1 MSSFHSLQHTTST
14 GFLSNMSVKTRVY
27 CGFGLVL
34 LMVIA
39 LAGFSTVLMRGLDL
53 KFRHSQSVAT
63 QKSLATDMDLVM
75 QKVRVRVN
83 QWLRSMN
90 PDFAR
95 DAEEL
100 LKQDADIV
108 SKVSAHATTDKTRAV
123 AADIDRALKAYTESW
138 RVIQGLYAEEAKHY
152 AEKIEAPA
160 ADIRAN
166 LAKLRESAAEQ
177 NANDERRFISAAR
190 DAFTAAEMIAHRS
203 RAATIKDADAQIKTA
218 IASSLAALDKARQ
231 NTTRD
236 TELDGIKR
244 AEAAISGW
252 NDNFVEGTKLAAT
265 RAARLDSWTRNEG
278 EAMAVGANALRAE
291 AETAAA
297 KAEAEFKAELTA
309 TQTTLYIATPLI
321 FLVGLALSL
330 LLSRSIT
337 MPLARMTATLK
348 ALAAGDRSLQI
359 PDTGRGDEIG
369 EMAKA
374 AEVFKD
380 NLSEADRLR
389 NEAALTEQQREE
401 RRKTDMIKLADGFEG
416 AVGEI
421 IQTVSSA
428 ATEMEA
434 SANTLS
440 STAERTRQLS
450 TAVAAAA
457 EEASA
462 NVQSVASASE
472 ELSSSVT
479 EISRQV
485 QESARIAGGA
495 VTQAEAANER
505 VRELSEAAKKIGNV
519 LELISTIAG
528 QTNLLALN
536 ATIEAARAGEAG
548 RGFAVV
554 ASEVKTLAEQTAKAT
569 GEIGQQIS
577 AMQDATASSVAA
589 IQEITSTI
597 SRISEISAT
606 IASAV
611 EEQGAATSE
620 ISRNVQQASRGTTE
634 VASNITDV
642 QHGSTETGTAS
653 SQVLSAA
660 QSLSVESHRLKTE
673 VHKFLLTVCAA

>member
-1 MSSFHSLQHTTST
+1 
-14 GFLSNMSVKTRVY
+14 MSVKTRVY
-27 CGFGLVL
+27 AGFGLVL
-34 LMVIA
+34 LMLIA
-39 LAGFSTVLMRGLDL
+39 LAGFSAVLMRGLDS
-53 KFRHSQSVAT
+53 KFRQSQSIAT

-95 DAEEL
+95 DADEL
-100 LKQDADIV
+100 LKQDASIV
-108 SKVSAHATTDKTRAV
+108 SKVSAHATADKTKAF

-138 RVIQGLYAEEAKHY
+138 HVIQGLYAQEAKHY

-160 ADIRAN
+160 ADVRAN
-166 LAKLRESAAEQ
+166 LANIREAAAEH
-177 NANDERRFISAAR
+177 NASDERRYISAAR

-203 RAATIKDADAQIKTA
+203 RATPIKDAAAEIDAA
-218 IASSLAALDKARQ
+218 IANSLAALDKARR
-231 NTTRD
+231 NTAND
-236 TELDGIKR
+236 AEIDGIKR
-244 AEAAISGW
+244 AQAAISAW
-252 NDNFVEGTKLAAT
+252 NDNFVQSTKLAQT
-265 RAARLDSWTRNEG
+265 RAARLDSWTRTEG
-278 EAMAVGANALRAE
+278 EAMAVGANALRAD
-291 AETAAA
+291 AEAAA
-297 KAEAEFKAELTA
+297 TKAEAAFTAELA
-309 TQTTLYIATPLI
+309 ANQTTLYIATPVI
-321 FLVGLALSL
+321 FLIGVILSL

-337 MPLARMTATLK
+337 LPLARMTATLK
-348 ALAAGDRSLQI
+348 ALAAGDRSLQV
-359 PDTGRGDEIG
+359 PDTGRRDEIG
-369 EMAKA
+369 EMANA
-374 AEVFKD
+374 AQVFKD
-380 NLSEADRLR
+380 NLIEADRLR
-389 NEAALTEQQREE
+389 QEAALTEQHREE
-401 RRKTDMIKLADGFEG
+401 QRKADMIKLADRFEG

-434 SANTLS
+434 SANSLS
-440 STAERTRQLS
+440 TTAERTQKLS
-450 TAVAAAA
+450 TVVAGAA

-462 NVQSVASASE
+462 NVASVASASE
-472 ELSSSVT
+472 ELSSSVS

-495 VTQAEAANER
+495 VTQGEAANER

-519 LELISTIAG
+519 VELISTIAG

-577 AMQDATASSVAA
+577 AMQGATESSVLA

-597 SRISEISAT
+597 SRISEISAG

-634 VASNITDV
+634 VASNIVDV
-642 QHGSTETGTAS
+642 QHGSSETGTAS

-660 QSLSVESHRLKTE
+660 QSLSVESNRLKTE
-673 VHKFLLTVCAA
+673 VHKFLSTVRAA